1 MIVHLPDIFLLVLSA
16 KPCKR
21 LAHRAFHL
29 CPAHSPLNI
38 AAHGMAISNIVED
51 CIRRGFHLGERKKF
65 LAEVFYG
72 CSYMVKSIVYN
83 QEAVMN
89 IIGCAHIYRLILVI
103 MPFYIQTQII
113 VNPLCIYSSKDSS
126 IALVQQSQNCFIDI
140 IVNKDDAFTGSFYEV
155 ADKNVCIEYL
165 SIEKNALSGR
175 QRCLK
180 EEVDLASQVI
190 EPFIMLQQA
199 VVNAAFHI
207 KKSLVDAVTS
217 Q

>member
-1 MIVHLPDIFLLVLSA
+1 
-16 KPCKR
+16 
-21 LAHRAFHL
+21 
-29 CPAHSPLNI
+29 
-38 AAHGMAISNIVED
+38 MAISNIVED
-51 CIRRGFHLGERKKF
+51 YIRMGFHLGEREKF
-65 LAEVFYG
+65 FAEVFYG

-89 IIGCAHIYRLILVI
+89 IRGCAYIYRHILVI

-126 IALVQQSQNCFIDI
+126 ITLVQQNQNCFINI

-199 VVNAAFHI
+199 AVDAALHV
-207 KKSLVDAVTS
+207 KKSLVDTVAP

>member
-1 MIVHLPDIFLLVLSA
+1 MEWRSQILS
-16 KPCKR
+16 R
-21 LAHRAFHL
+21 IAFGEV
-29 CPAHSPLNI
+29 SI
-38 AAHGMAISNIVED
+38 W
-51 CIRRGFHLGERKKF
+51 GERKKF

-140 IVNKDDAFTGSFYEV
+140 IVNKDDAFTGSF
-155 ADKNVCIEYL
+155 L
-165 SIEKNALSGR
+165 
-175 QRCLK
+175 
-180 EEVDLASQVI
+180 
-190 EPFIMLQQA
+190 
-199 VVNAAFHI
+199 
-207 KKSLVDAVTS
+207 
-217 Q
+217 

>member
-1 MIVHLPDIFLLVLSA
+1 MI
-16 KPCKR
+16 
-21 LAHRAFHL
+21 
-29 CPAHSPLNI
+29 
-38 AAHGMAISNIVED
+38 AISNIVED
-51 CIRRGFHLGERKKF
+51 CIRRGFHLGEREKF

-83 QEAVMN
+83 KEAIMN
-89 IIGCAHIYRLILVI
+89 IRGCAYIYRHILVI
-103 MPFYIQTQII
+103 MPFYIQAQII

-126 IALVQQSQNCFIDI
+126 IALVQQSQNSFIDI
-140 IVNKDDAFTGSFYEV
+140 IVNKDDAFAGSFYEV
-155 ADKNVCIEYL
+155 TDKNVCVEYL
-165 SIEKNALSGR
+165 SIEKNALAWW

-199 VVNAAFHI
+199 AVDAAFHV
-207 KKSLVDAVTS
+207 KKPLINTVSP

>member
-51 CIRRGFHLGERKKF
+51 YIRRGFHLGERKKF

-72 CSYMVKSIVYN
+72 SPYMVKSIVYN

-89 IIGCAHIYRLILVI
+89 IRGCAHIYRHILVI
-103 MPFYIQTQII
+103 MPFYIQAQII
-113 VNPLCIYSSKDSS
+113 VNPLCIYRSEHPS

-175 QRCLK
+175 QRCFK
-180 EEVDLASQVI
+180 EEVDLACQVI

-199 VVNAAFHI
+199 VVNAAFHV
-207 KKSLVDAVTS
+207 KKPLINTVAP